1 MKIEIDLRKLK
12 QCDLSADQFIL
23 LYLLYNK
30 KQNTIKKFYT
40 RNEAMSIRNSL
51 TETIYLLNKD
61 INSIFSDTII
71 STANVA
77 KLLGIRSDSIDFLE
91 FYSCYP
97 MKVGSRILRAA
108 DSNSV
113 LGSKHKKKYLDDLLH
128 QVRTVEHVTAREQ
141 VEVALTDEYRRRREE
156 ARLCGGH
163 FDAPLTEP
171 LDVFTKE
178 VRAVRVIVHFAL
190 QPLDL
195 FVVPAGSE

>member
-12 QCDLSADQFIL
+12 QCNLSTDQFIL

-108 DSNSV
+108 DSDSV
-113 LGSKHKKKYLDDLLH
+113 LGRKHKKKYLDRVKSFEDHEQAVKAITAFVAKKKQANELNYLPMME
-128 QVRTVEHVTAREQ
+128 TVMNNSSWEQ
-141 VEVALTDEYRRRREE
+141 WVVFIGTPGTEE
-156 ARLCGGH
+156 LNWNAQS
-163 FDAPLTEP
+163 
-171 LDVFTKE
+171 
-178 VRAVRVIVHFAL
+178 I
-190 QPLDL
+190 
-195 FVVPAGSE
+195 